1 MRRNPELFRKLMLA
15 IEQTSQPLTD
25 ETQIDGYSR
34 DEVAYH
40 MHRIIEAGFAEG
52 RAIEDHSGGNT
63 TVPNRVVIFRMT
75 NAGHDFIDNIRD
87 DTVWR
92 DVRKRLTAVGG
103 SAAVEVIKQ
112 LGAAA
117 LKAHLGLP

>member
-1 MRRNPELFRKLMLA
+1 MRRDPELIRKLMLA
-15 IEQTSQPLTD
+15 IEQSSQPLND
-25 ETQIDGYSR
+25 QAQIDSYSR

-40 MHRIIEAGFAEG
+40 MRLIIEAGLAQG
-52 RAIEDHSGGNT
+52 SVMEDHSGGNT
-63 TVPNRVVIFRMT
+63 TIPRFVAILRMT

-92 DVRKRLTAVGG
+92 DVRKRLAAVGG

>member
-25 ETQIDGYSR
+25 EAQIDGYSR

-75 NAGHDFIDNIRD
+75 NAGHDFIDSVRG
-87 DTVWR
+87 DTVWS
-92 DVRKRLTAVGG
+92 AVTDKVKGTGG
-103 SAAVEVIKQ
+103 SFTLDILRQ
-112 LGAAA
+112 LA
-117 LKAHLGLP
+117 LKVLMAHVGL